1 MTTLYRVRTTW
12 SYTPGGPGYTN
23 MYFGTTDPLASG
35 AQTAVN
41 DVQAFWNAIK
51 SYIPSAV
58 SLQVDP
64 SVIMVED
71 VTSEQTGD
79 ISVGTPPAAI
89 QGTGGGAWAAP
100 AGATAQWT
108 TASYLYGR
116 RVKGRTYLVPLTA
129 GAFQSDGTI
138 LDTTKTALN
147 AAAAALVAGA
157 SNFVVYTRERQAK
170 SAAESPTGKEI
181 TYRPGASSMVVSGS
195 VADRVAVLRSRRD

>member
-1 MTTLYRVRTTW
+1 
-12 SYTPGGPGYTN
+12 
-23 MYFGTTDPLASG
+23 
-35 AQTAVN
+35 
-41 DVQAFWNAIK
+41 
-51 SYIPSAV
+51 
-58 SLQVDP
+58 
-64 SVIMVED
+64 VIMVED